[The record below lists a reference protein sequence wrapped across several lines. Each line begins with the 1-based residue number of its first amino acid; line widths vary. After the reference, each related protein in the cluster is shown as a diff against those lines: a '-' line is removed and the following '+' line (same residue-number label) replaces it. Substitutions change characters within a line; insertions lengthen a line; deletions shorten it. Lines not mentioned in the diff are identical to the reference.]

1 MAQPHRGPSR
11 MVVQDCTGHQIS
23 VRVAAMQSLAVVPFG
38 VPPPEPAVE
47 TSMLERFRLQ
57 RLQEPNKL
65 DNWLPLPGM
74 GGNFIQMR
82 PRGPGVESSGLLMYS
97 ALSNYQVLFRSTW
110 NNGDI
115 ILMQHGDVLKVC
127 PAQHVWPWCSYCAR
141 FLLPA
146 ESHRLSKKHQRM
158 LEKLRAGDP
167 ATVLMYGLSNME
179 RYGYWSP

>member
-1 MAQPHRGPSR
+1 M
-11 MVVQDCTGHQIS
+11 QDCTGHQIS

-167 ATVLMYGLSNME
+167 ATVLSDGLSNME